1 MKELKDFNTEK
12 SIYIGKVL
20 NHIHYKKLHTR
31 IYEEISNHM
40 DDMYE
45 DFSAGCDDEK
55 EVTKKVLE
63 EMGHPHYLGLELK
76 KANKSVLLRAKIF
89 KITCA
94 VLTLPIIYLSIVAVS
109 IVGSEI
115 SHYFNAHDIE
125 EKEEIMMEDYN
136 GGEPIKLFA
145 EIEHNGFVY
154 RFYIPEKPK
163 DYFTFYYTQSIKV
176 FNISIKDKF
185 GVRGGGGREYPE
197 TDSPRL
203 FVLDSPDWH
212 GDILHIY
219 CAPSTPKYMKVY
231 YEPTDASSG
240 LEPYWSD
247 FFEIPQNATYDNPQ
261 YIIID
266 SPDGYNYSN
275 YEEFNENKEPIDKP
289 FNDQYKKPTNSVG
302 GTTHAVM

>member
-20 NHIHYKKLHTR
+20 NHIHYKKLHAR
-31 IYEEISNHM
+31 IYEELSTHL

-45 DFSAGCDDEK
+45 DFSSTCNDEK
-55 EVTKKVLE
+55 EITKRVFE

-76 KANKSVLLRAKIF
+76 KANKNILFWARVF
-89 KITCA
+89 KIACA
-94 VLTLPIIYLSIVAVS
+94 VLTLPIIYLSIVVVS
-109 IVGSEI
+109 LVGSEI
-115 SHYFNAHDIE
+115 SDYFHAHNIE
-125 EKEEIMMEDYN
+125 EKEQIMMEDYN
-136 GGEPIKLFA
+136 DGEPIKLFA

-154 RFYIPEKPK
+154 RFYIPEKEK

-176 FNISIKDKF
+176 FNISVKDKF

-197 TDSPRL
+197 TDNPRL

-219 CAPSTPKYMKVY
+219 YAPSIPKYMKVY
-231 YEPTDASSG
+231 YEPTDESSG

-266 SPDGYNYSN
+266 SPNGYNYSR
-275 YEEFNENKEPIDKP
+275 YEEFNENKEPIDYYGNVK
-289 FNDQYKKPTNSVG
+289 NK
-302 GTTHAVM
+302 